1 MADLHDGQMDS
12 EAGLRARWLRRRLRA
27 PLDSFRFGSGV
38 TELELLGLTTHHY
51 DTKARRKALKFL
63 VSWCLSG

>member
-38 TELELLGLTTHHY
+38 TELELLGLTTHH
-51 DTKARRKALKFL
+51 
-63 VSWCLSG
+63 